1 MRGKNSQATH
11 SAVSA
16 KSKQTLCLLLADGRR
31 GEVHNVGVG
40 VEVVRGRVCVFRC
53 AARVN
58 IDCVVACSSG
68 GDGQLKKGC
77 VVLARYGVGFESAV
91 PA

>member
-1 MRGKNSQATH
+1 MNEEARFIVLVFGGEVMRGRA
-11 SAVSA
+11 
-16 KSKQTLCLLLADGRR
+16 
-31 GEVHNVGVG
+31 
-40 VEVVRGRVCVFRC
+40 CVFRC

-68 GDGQLKKGC
+68 GEGQLKKGC